1 MNNLFIFGV
10 LSIPVIFIS
19 RRSLF
24 KPKNHGFY
32 RFLSWECILWLFASN
47 YRFWFDEPLSAH
59 QIFSWLLLLVAIYP
73 VIAGT
78 IQLKKKGN
86 QGKIREDQTLFQFEK
101 TSRLVD
107 TGIYKYI
114 RHPLYVSLIILTW
127 GIFMKN
133 TTTFLFLTSVLST
146 AFLYVTAIL
155 DEKECVQYFGKEYQ
169 EYRKRTK
176 MFIPFLF

>member
-1 MNNLFIFGV
+1 MTNLIIFGL
-10 LSIPVIFIS
+10 LSIPIIFIS

-24 KPKNHGFY
+24 ELTSHGFY

-47 YRFWFDEPLSAH
+47 YRFWFDDPLSLH
-59 QIFSWLLLLVAIYP
+59 QIFSWGFLFVAIYP
-73 VIAGT
+73 VTAGA
-78 IQLKKKGN
+78 IQLKEKGN

-101 TSRLVD
+101 TSTLVD

-114 RHPLYVSLIILTW
+114 RHPLYLSLILLTW
-127 GIFMKN
+127 GIFLKGP
-133 TTTFLFLTSVLST
+133 TAGLSVIAVLST
-146 AFLYVTAIL
+146 VFLYLTAIL

-176 MFIPFLF
+176 MFIPFLL